1 MSLQFRNLSE
11 NIGSEVI
18 GINLAGPISKD
29 DMQMI
34 EQEFNNRAVLLFR
47 NQDVSEEQHINFSK
61 YFGELEIHVL
71 KQYLLPENPE
81 ILRISNIQENK
92 VNVGISDAGQY
103 WHTDLSYMK
112 SPSRCS
118 ILNAKVIPE
127 RKGEISY
134 GDTCFINTAS
144 AYDALDAETKQRIK
158 NLKSVH
164 SYADRHERMRLAAN
178 SQRQPL
184 TADQLKKVPEV
195 IHPVVRTHPIT
206 GRKSIYVNEGFT
218 TRIVDMD
225 PAEGN
230 NLLQELYSH
239 CTSDVFK
246 YRHKWMVGDIIM
258 WDNCST
264 QHLAIA
270 DYGSDQLRLMY
281 RTTVMGSEVF

>member
-1 MSLQFRNLSE
+1 MSMQFKNLTE

-18 GINLAGPISKD
+18 GINLAEPISKD
-29 DMQMI
+29 DMKRI

-47 NQDVSEEQHINFSK
+47 NQDISEEQHINFSK
-61 YFGELEIHVL
+61 YFGDLEIHVL

-103 WHTDLSYMK
+103 WHTDLSYTK
-112 SPSRCS
+112 TPSRCS
-118 ILNAKVIPE
+118 ILRAKVVPE
-127 RKGEISY
+127 RRGEITY
-134 GDTCFINTAS
+134 GDTCFISTAS
-144 AYDALDAETKQRIK
+144 AYDALDAEMKQRIK

-164 SYADRHERMRLAAN
+164 SYTDRYEKMRLAAN

-184 TADQLKKVPEV
+184 TAEQIKKVPEV

-218 TRIVDMD
+218 TGIVDMD
-225 PAEGN
+225 PEESQQ
-230 NLLQELYSH
+230 LLQELYAH
-239 CTSDVFK
+239 CTSDAFK

-264 QHLAIA
+264 QHFAIA
-270 DYGSDQLRLMY
+270 DYGPDQLRLMY

>member
-1 MSLQFRNLSE
+1 MSMQFINLTE

-18 GINLAGPISKD
+18 GVNLAEPISKD
-29 DMQMI
+29 DMNKI
-34 EQEFNNRAVLLFR
+34 EQQFNNRAVLLFR
-47 NQDVSEEQHINFSK
+47 NQDISEEQHIQFSR

-92 VNVGISDAGQY
+92 KNIGISDAGQY
-103 WHTDLSYMK
+103 WHTDLSYTK
-112 SPSRCS
+112 TPSRCS
-118 ILNAKVIPE
+118 ILKAKVIPE
-127 RKGEISY
+127 RDGDTTY

-144 AYDALDAETKQRIK
+144 AYEALDADMKQRIK
-158 NLKSVH
+158 SLKAVH
-164 SYADRHERMRLAAN
+164 SYTDRYEKMRLAAN

-184 TADQLKKVPEV
+184 TEDQLKKVPEV

-218 TRIVDMD
+218 TSIVDMD
-225 PAEGN
+225 PEEGKK
-230 NLLQELYSH
+230 LLQDLYAH

-246 YRHKWMVGDIIM
+246 YRHKWRVGDIMM

-264 QHLAIA
+264 QHLAIS
-270 DYGSDQLRLMY
+270 DYGPDKLRFMH